1 VSAFTKA
8 EDKQLDVLIA
18 HGLPLMCDSMVRAL
32 ASPPYSFCA
41 SGVAGNATSLLQAVH
56 NQPPDVAVI
65 DSMLQDGTAGA
76 LSALREIAR
85 GFPKVRTVLV
95 VDDSEQNLIVEAF
108 RAGVAGVL
116 HTQDSIQSAAECIR
130 TVASGEMWAGKI
142 ELRALRDAI
151 SVTPRRG
158 THGECTGCADA
169 VAVGC
174 LSEGGLHAS
183 DNSIKMFPGKG
194 DGTFAARLFF
204 PANGGGQ
211 TPYQLALIDVNETVL
226 QTSWCAMMR

>member
-151 SVTPRRG
+151 SVTPG
-158 THGECTGCADA
+158 A
-169 VAVGC
+169 VHMVNAQGAQMLSPRQKELVELVASGMTNKEIAEQMK
-174 LSEGGLHAS
+174 LSEHTVK
-183 DNSIKMFPGKG
+183 NY
-194 DGTFAARLFF
+194 LFRIF
-204 PANGGGQ
+204 DKLGVSSRAE
-211 TPYQLALIDVNETVL
+211 LIIYTLNRR
-226 QTSWCAMMR
+226 SM